1 MQDKLNNPKFSMLL
15 SDKIENPNIPQDP
28 TTLGYTNTNAKK
40 ARES

>member
-1 MQDKLNNPKFSMLL
+1 MQDKLNNPFSMLL
-15 SDKIENPNIPQDP
+15 SYRTENPNIPQDP